1 MSLTQRLTITQPM
14 RVFWLTWFGQ
24 LISLIGSGLTAFGVG
39 AKIFLDTR
47 STTQFALL
55 SFFAVAPMLVL
66 SPLAGALVDRW
77 DRRRAMLL
85 ADLGNGFST
94 LLIFG
99 MVLASNRGMFEL
111 EPWHFYLPVSIGSCF
126 GAFRWP
132 AFFATVSLLVPK
144 QHLGRANAMAE
155 VASGASQILS
165 PIVAGALIES
175 VGLIGVLTVDVFS
188 FSFAVIT
195 LLMVRFPRPTVSA
208 EGQQGKGS
216 LKDEVKQ
223 GWTFIR
229 TRPGLLSL
237 LAFTVVATLCMDL
250 VMLLITPLVL
260 AFTDISTL
268 GIIAS
273 VAGAGALVG
282 AVFMGVW
289 GGPKNQLHGILGF
302 QVLSGLVLF
311 MAAPVPSV
319 PLVATAAALY
329 LFTMPPML
337 AASQSIWQR
346 KIPADLQ
353 GRASAVKRMAL
364 LSVPPVV
371 ALMAGPLADGLFEP
385 AMAPGGALAG
395 SMGLLLGVGPGRGI
409 AVIFIVLGLLTLANV
424 AVAWMNPRLRNLDR
438 ELPDAL
444 PDVPA
449 NAVDAT
455 GNTVPN
461 ALSNATGAGASAS

>member
-1 MSLTQRLTITQPM
+1 MSLAQRLTITQPM
-14 RVFWLTWFGQ
+14 RVFWITWFGQ
-24 LISLIGSGLTAFGVG
+24 LISILGSGLTAFGVG

-55 SFFAVAPMLVL
+55 SFFAFAPMVVL

-99 MVLASNRGMFEL
+99 MVLAADRGLFEL
-111 EPWHFYLPVSIGSCF
+111 KPWHFYLPVSIGACF

-132 AFFATVSLLVPK
+132 AFFATVTLLVPK

-165 PIVAGALIES
+165 PIVAGALIEK
-175 VGLIGVLTVDVFS
+175 VGLVGVLTVDVCS
-188 FSFAVIT
+188 FTFAVLT
-195 LLMVRFPRPTVSA
+195 LLMVRFPRPTQSV

-216 LKDEVKQ
+216 LREEVKQ
-223 GWTFIR
+223 GWNFIR
-229 TRPGLLSL
+229 TRPGLVGL
-237 LAFTVVATLCMDL
+237 LCFTVVAVLCMDL

-268 GIIAS
+268 GVIAS
-273 VAGAGALVG
+273 VAGVGALLG
-282 AVFMGVW
+282 ALTMGIW
-289 GGPKNQLHGILGF
+289 GGAKNQLHSMLAF
-302 QVLSGLVLF
+302 QVASGLVLF
-311 MAAPVPSV
+311 MAAPSPSV

-329 LFTMPPML
+329 LFTMPPMM
-337 AASQSIWQR
+337 AGSQSIWQR

-353 GRASAVKRMAL
+353 GRATSVKRMVL
-364 LSVPPVV
+364 LCVTPFVGLV
-371 ALMAGPLADGLFEP
+371 AGPLADDVFEP
-385 AMAPGGALAG
+385 AMVPGGVLAG
-395 SMGLLLGVGPGRGI
+395 TMGSLLGTGPGRGI
-409 AVIFIVLGLLTLANV
+409 AVIFIVLGLMTLINV
-424 AVAWMNPRLRNLDR
+424 AVAWMNPRVRHLDV

-444 PDVPA
+444 PDAPPVAADGTPA
-449 NAVDAT
+449 TPA
-455 GNTVPN
+455 
-461 ALSNATGAGASAS
+461 AGASAS

>member
-1 MSLTQRLTITQPM
+1 MSLAQRLTITQPM
-14 RVFWLTWFGQ
+14 RVFWITWFGQ
-24 LISLIGSGLTAFGVG
+24 LISILGSGLTAFGVG

-55 SFFAVAPMLVL
+55 SFFAFAPMVVL

-94 LLIFG
+94 LLIFS
-99 MVLASNRGMFEL
+99 MVLASNQGLFEL
-111 EPWHFYLPVSIGSCF
+111 KAWHFYLPVSIGSCF

-144 QHLGRANAMAE
+144 QHLSRANAVAE

-165 PIVAGALIES
+165 PIIAGALIER
-175 VGLIGVLTVDVFS
+175 VGLVGVLTVDVCS
-188 FSFAVIT
+188 FSVAVLT
-195 LLMVRFPRPTVSA
+195 LLMVRFPRPAVSS
-208 EGQQGKGS
+208 EGQRGKGS
-216 LKDEVKQ
+216 LRDEIKQ

-229 TRPGLLSL
+229 TRPGLVGLLS
-237 LAFTVVATLCMDL
+237 FTVVAVLCMDL

-273 VAGAGALVG
+273 VAGVGALVG
-282 AVFMGVW
+282 AVSMGVW

-311 MAAPVPSV
+311 LAAPSPSV

-329 LFTMPPML
+329 LFTMPPMM
-337 AASQSIWQR
+337 AGSQSIWQR

-353 GRASAVKRMAL
+353 GRAAAVKRMVL
-364 LSVPPVV
+364 LCVTPVV
-371 ALMAGPLADGLFEP
+371 GLIAGPLADDLFEP
-385 AMAPGGALAG
+385 AMAPGGALSG
-395 SMGLLLGVGPGRGI
+395 SMGRLLGVGPGRGI
-409 AVIFIVLGLLTLANV
+409 AVIFIVLALLTIANV
-424 AVAWMNPRLRNLDR
+424 VVAWLNPRVRYLDR

-444 PDVPA
+444 PDTPPTA
-449 NAVDAT
+449 PDAAASPPP
-455 GNTVPN
+455 TVP
-461 ALSNATGAGASAS
+461 TAGASAS